1 MRASRP
7 HPRWGVHARDAGIVL
22 AAILAAGPGDAA
34 PGAGARAPVREPRV
48 AVRGPVRPLARPPK
62 PPAPPKVAWASTLPA
77 LSVKNRNTNAQ
88 AKIRLYADDGT
99 IDRAGL
105 RAFMRVAASAP
116 DLADTPSGE
125 VAEPLDPRLVQL
137 AFRAAYH
144 FKGAPI
150 VLVSA
155 TRKGAHGK
163 HGTGDALDFQL
174 VGVRAASLAAY
185 ARGFPCAGVGVYTHP
200 KTQYIHLDVRE
211 QSFHWLDGSPPGVTW
226 RERRLAD
233 RAQPKRDAAY
243 ARALDLP
250 EVASK

>member
-1 MRASRP
+1 MRAVRP
-7 HPRWGVHARDAGIVL
+7 HPRWGAYARDAGIVL
-22 AAILAAGPGDAA
+22 AVVLAAGTGDAA
-34 PGAGARAPVREPRV
+34 HASPVREARV
-48 AVRGPVRPLARPPK
+48 ATREPPRPLARPAIR
-62 PPAPPKVAWASTLPA
+62 PAPPKVAWASSLPA
-77 LSVKNRNTNAQ
+77 IDVKNRNTNAR

-99 IDRAGL
+99 LDRDAL
-105 RAFMRVAASAP
+105 RDFMRVAASAA
-116 DLADTPSGE
+116 DLADGPSGE
-125 VAEPLDPRLVQL
+125 VAEPLDTRLVQL

-144 FKGAPI
+144 FKNAPI

-174 VGVRAASLAAY
+174 VGVRAATLAAH
-185 ARGFPCAGVGVYTHP
+185 ARSYPRVGVGIYTHP

-233 RAQPKRDAAY
+233 RSQQRRDAAY

-250 EVASK
+250 EAAGK

>member
-1 MRASRP
+1 PA
-7 HPRWGVHARDAGIVL
+7 
-22 AAILAAGPGDAA
+22 
-34 PGAGARAPVREPRV
+34 
-48 AVRGPVRPLARPPK
+48 RPLARPPK
-62 PPAPPKVAWASTLPA
+62 PPAPPKVAWASALPA
-77 LSVKNRNTNAQ
+77 ISVKNRNTNAQ

-99 IDRAGL
+99 IDRDAL
-105 RAFMRVAASAP
+105 CAFMRVAASAP
-116 DLADTPSGE
+116 DPSSQE
-125 VAEPLDPRLVQL
+125 IAEPLDARLVQL

-144 FKGAPI
+144 FKGAPM

-174 VGVRAASLAAY
+174 VGVRAAALAAY
-185 ARGFPCAGVGVYTHP
+185 ARSFPRAGVGIYTHP

-233 RAQPKRDAAY
+233 RTQPKRDAAY
-243 ARALDLP
+243 ARVLDLP